1 MSKGEMWVLQL
12 NMLTL
17 TINYY
22 NIFIYYFRLLWINP
36 TRHHLSDSEEKKKLK
51 KGKSK
56 MFISPEHQI
65 KMTKALTSIAE
76 IYGHYFG
83 KKSLEILEEIY
94 KRHRKL
100 IKSHIFKVT
109 KVQ

>member
-1 MSKGEMWVLQL
+1 
-12 NMLTL
+12 
-17 TINYY
+17 
-22 NIFIYYFRLLWINP
+22 
-36 TRHHLSDSEEKKKLK
+36 
-51 KGKSK
+51 

-109 KVQ
+109 